1 MKTDPASSGRKG
13 RKGRITSHAPYLSCA
28 MNELETERLS
38 MVEHDLLRRGVRS
51 EAVLDAMR
59 RVPRHRF
66 VPEALRT
73 QAYSDSPLPIGEQ
86 QTISQPFI
94 VALMVQ
100 AAQLSRY
107 DRVLEIGTGS
117 GYGAAVLATI
127 AAHVDTIERL
137 ASLANHARD
146 TLAELGYLNV
156 DVHVADGTLG
166 LPERAPFDAIIT
178 TAASPDIPDGF
189 KAQLGV
195 GGRLIIPVGP
205 QREHQTLIRIT
216 RRTESRFETQDLC
229 SVQFVP
235 LIGAYGWQTD

>member
-1 MKTDPASSGRKG
+1 
-13 RKGRITSHAPYLSCA
+13 
-28 MNELETERLS
+28 MNEFETERLS

-59 RVPRHRF
+59 RVPRHVF
-66 VPEALRT
+66 VPEALRS
-73 QAYSDSPLPIGEQ
+73 QAYGDSPLPIGEQ

-100 AAQLSRY
+100 AAQLSRS

-127 AAHVDTIERL
+127 AAHVDTVERL

-146 TLAELGYLNV
+146 TLAELGYRNV

-166 LPERAPFDAIIT
+166 LPECAPFDAIVT

-189 KAQLGV
+189 KAQLSV

-216 RRTESRFETQDLC
+216 RRTESQFDTQDLC

>member
-1 MKTDPASSGRKG
+1 
-13 RKGRITSHAPYLSCA
+13 
-28 MNELETERLS
+28 MNEFETERLS

-59 RVPRHRF
+59 RVPRHVF
-66 VPEALRT
+66 VPEALRS
-73 QAYSDSPLPIGEQ
+73 QAYGDSPLPIGEQ

-100 AAQLSRY
+100 AAQLGRS

-166 LPERAPFDAIIT
+166 LPECAPFDAIVT

-189 KAQLGV
+189 KAQLSV

-205 QREHQTLIRIT
+205 QREHQTLVRIT
-216 RRTESRFETQDLC
+216 RRTESRFDTQDLC

-235 LIGAYGWQTD
+235 LIGAYGWKTD

>member
-1 MKTDPASSGRKG
+1 
-13 RKGRITSHAPYLSCA
+13 
-28 MNELETERLS
+28 MNEFETERLS

-59 RVPRHRF
+59 RVPRHVF
-66 VPEALRT
+66 VPEALRS
-73 QAYSDSPLPIGEQ
+73 QAYGDSPLPIGEQ

-100 AAQLSRY
+100 AAQLSRS

-127 AAHVDTIERL
+127 AAHVDTVERL

-146 TLAELGYLNV
+146 TLAELGYRNV

-166 LPERAPFDAIIT
+166 LPERAPFDAIVT

-189 KAQLGV
+189 KAQLSV

-216 RRTESRFETQDLC
+216 RRTESQFDTQDLC